1 MMKWHLIHK
10 NYELSFETNIKKKNY
25 LSSLISGGN
34 HNNDEDF

>member
-10 NYELSFETNIKKKNY
+10 NYELSFETNIKKNY